1 MPKVLNFKTDKIPEG
16 SVYIARPSKW
26 GNPYRIGE
34 DGSRHEVIAKYL
46 QWLIGNAFLMGSL
59 KELVGKDLV
68 CYCAPKPCHGDVL
81 LELANQREL
90 LEEMTKH
97 E

>member
-16 SVYIARPSKW
+16 SVYIGRPSKW

-46 QWLIGNAFLMGSL
+46 QWLIGNPLLMGSL
-59 KELVGKDLV
+59 KELIGKDLV
-68 CYCAPKPCHGDVL
+68 CYCSPLPCHGDVL

-90 LEEMTKH
+90 LDEVTKR
-97 E
+97 